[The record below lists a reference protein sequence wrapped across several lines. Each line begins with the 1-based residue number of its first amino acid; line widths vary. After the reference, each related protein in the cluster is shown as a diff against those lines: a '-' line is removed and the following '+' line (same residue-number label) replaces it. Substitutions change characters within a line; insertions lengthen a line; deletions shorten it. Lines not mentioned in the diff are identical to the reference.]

1 MKLSEALRVIE
12 GGVISKN
19 VDLEQEVRGGGRA
32 DLLSDVLAFSQ
43 EEILLMPGLV
53 NPQAVRTA

>member
-19 VDLEQEVRGGGRA
+19 VDLEQEVQGGGKR
-32 DLLSDVLAFSQ
+32 
-43 EEILLMPGLV
+43 
-53 NPQAVRTA
+53 